1 MSECSVKKNEALF
14 KEKLEKAN
22 QDKCYHSKNV
32 DEALNTFYEIYNKAF
47 AELFSVKKLSRNRAK
62 DKHWM
67 TTGLRKIIVNK
78 NRLYKKSLLK
88 PTSENIKE
96 YKQYRNITTTC
107 LRKAEE
113 NYFLSIIDK
122 EKQNLSTLWNL
133 VGDIINPNKIKRQT
147 RIDKLIMDDK
157 IIRDNNGIAETLN
170 SFFSTIGNQLAH
182 IQANTILQTTWKTE
196 SHLPCT

>member
-1 MSECSVKKNEALF
+1 M
-14 KEKLEKAN
+14 
-22 QDKCYHSKNV
+22 

-47 AELFSVKKLSRNRAK
+47 AESFPVKKLSRNRAK

-113 NYFLSIIDK
+113 NYFLSITDK

-147 RIDKLIMDDK
+147 RIDKLIIDDK

-170 SFFSTIGNQLAH
+170 NFFSTIGNQLALKH
-182 IQANTILQTTWKTE
+182 TSKHNFTNYLKNRIP
-196 SHLPCT
+196 SSM